1 MPATK
6 SDIIAQLQ
14 KEILPLQGLKRVA
27 TDMEVDLGLGPI
39 NHAFPNSS
47 FPLAAIHE
55 FCCNLPEEA
64 AATAGFIT
72 GLLSAFMQNGR
83 AILWISSSRIL
94 FPPAL
99 ACFGVIPDNIIFI
112 DLQKEKEVLWAMEE
126 ALKCDALAA
135 VVGEVHELAFTASRR
150 LQLTVEHSRVTGF
163 VLRRSPGKL
172 NTTASVTRWKI
183 SPLPGEITGDMPGV
197 GFPRWK
203 VELMKVRNGKPGS
216 WEIGWRNGC
225 FRHVFPLAS
234 IITEQHRKTG

>member
-6 SDIIAQLQ
+6 SEIIARLQ
-14 KEILPLQGLKRVA
+14 KEILPLQGLKRIP

-39 NHAFPNSS
+39 NEAFPNSS
-47 FPLAAIHE
+47 FPFGAVHE
-55 FCCNLPEEA
+55 FWCNLPQEA

-83 AILWISSSRIL
+83 AILWISSSRLL

-99 ACFGVIPDNIIFI
+99 AGFSVIPDNIIFL

-135 VVGEVHELAFTASRR
+135 VVGEVQELAFTTSRR

-163 VLRRSPGKL
+163 VLRRTPRKL

-183 SPLPGEITGDMPGV
+183 SSLPGELTGDMPGV

-203 VELMKVRNGKPGS
+203 VELIKVRNGKPGN
-216 WEIGWRNGC
+216 WEIGWRNGS
-225 FRHVFPLAS
+225 FRHVYELAPV
-234 IITEQHRKTG
+234 INEQHKKTG